1 MQSLFPFFVASG
13 HRVTEKATSGTTT
26 VNNKFPFSP
35 CSVDIESVL
44 HDASLRTLKR

>member
-26 VNNKFPFSP
+26 VNKFPFSP
-35 CSVDIESVL
+35 CSVNIESVL